1 MIDLPYIGPTP
12 IETIGLV
19 TAIACV
25 VITWLL
31 WFGRHILRRLQQY
44 IKDKNGRRSKAAT
57 PTKGEKVSGDDP
69 GIDQLGLTSEVLQNS
84 RTGLRESTLASLLD
98 DDNQRRDSNNYGSTI
113 DDNIR
118 VLERQLENDIKAAHC
133 TINDENDDENGRKG
147 CVIS

>member
-31 WFGRHILRRLQQY
+31 WFGRHILRRLRQQY

-57 PTKGEKVSGDDP
+57 PTKNVRQEE
-69 GIDQLGLTSEVLQNS
+69 QLGLTSEVLQNS

-98 DDNQRRDSNNYGSTI
+98 EDNQRTGSNNYGSTI

-133 TINDENDDENGRKG
+133 TINDDNGRKG

>member
-31 WFGRHILRRLQQY
+31 WFGRHILRRLRQQY

-57 PTKGEKVSGDDP
+57 PTKGEKVSCDDP
-69 GIDQLGLTSEVLQNS
+69 GTDQLGLTSEVLQNS

-98 DDNQRRDSNNYGSTI
+98 EDNQRTGSNNYGSTI

-133 TINDENDDENGRKG
+133 TINDDNGRKG